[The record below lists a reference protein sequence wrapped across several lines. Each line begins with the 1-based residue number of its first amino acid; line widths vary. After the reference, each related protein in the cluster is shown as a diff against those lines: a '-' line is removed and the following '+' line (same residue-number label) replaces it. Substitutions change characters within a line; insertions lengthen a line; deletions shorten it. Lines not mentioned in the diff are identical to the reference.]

1 MTVRKR
7 GFYEKVIKRLLDL
20 LLALLTVVLLSWL
33 YLILAVLVR
42 VKMGSPVIFRQPRP
56 GLIDPKTGSEK
67 IFSMTDKQ
75 SQTKRLFDI
84 HFHKVHFLY
93 F

>member
-42 VKMGSPVIFRQPRP
+42 VRMGSPVIFRQPRP